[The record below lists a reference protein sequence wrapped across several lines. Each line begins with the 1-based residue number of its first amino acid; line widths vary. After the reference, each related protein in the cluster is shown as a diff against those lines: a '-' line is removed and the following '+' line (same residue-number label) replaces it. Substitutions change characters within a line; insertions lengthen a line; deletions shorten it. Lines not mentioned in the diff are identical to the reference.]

1 MKRRKKDS
9 VKKFLRA
16 SLAVTVLSSTVVSS
30 HAFASEN
37 KEKQNKQNQ
46 NASTVKVQLLGLND
60 LHGQIDTVTKLK
72 LNGENVLAG
81 SMEYTA
87 AAIKQREAANPNTL
101 LVHTGDMIGGSPL
114 VSAAFQDEPTVEVM
128 ESMGVDVGT
137 LGNHEFDEGIEELHR
152 MIGGGDHPKG
162 VPGYD
167 GMNFPIVAANAF
179 DTATGELITKP
190 YVVKKAGGKKIGFIG
205 VVTQETPNIIVSKG
219 NETLKITDEAE
230 AINKYAEKLK
240 KKGVEAIVVLAHNPT
255 TQTGNSDAFDASK
268 IAENVDDEIDVIFS
282 AHNHAKVNKVVDSK
296 LIVQSYSYGS
306 AFSDVDLELDPVS
319 GDVVN
324 KQAEIVTVY
333 QKDYT
338 PDTEVS
344 TIINKYKDLVE
355 PIKAEVVGHSLTTLS
370 TAKAYTGDYRDLP
383 LGNLIADGMK
393 VNMNADFALMNG
405 GGVRAQLDAG
415 EVTFGDLF
423 SIQPFGNVLNKVT
436 VTGADL
442 ETILNNQ
449 LSPAGYDFHVAGFN
463 YTYAVDAQAN
473 TAKVVDITLPDGSKI
488 DKTKEYTVVVNN
500 YMFGNAKY
508 GIAAV
513 SRGMEVGPEDI
524 QATVDYV
531 KTLPSPFEYKQEGRI
546 KEVTPVAAAAH

>member
-9 VKKFLRA
+9 VRKFLRA
-16 SLAVTVLSSTVVSS
+16 SLVVTVLSSTVVSS

-60 LHGQIDTVTKLK
+60 LHGQIDTITKLK
-72 LNGENVLAG
+72 LDGENVLAG

-87 AAIKQREAANPNTL
+87 AAMKQREAANPNTL

-128 ESMGVDVGT
+128 ESMGFDVGT

-152 MIGGGDHPKG
+152 MIEGGDHPKG

-255 TQTGNSDAFDASK
+255 TQTGNSNAFDASK

-338 PDTEVS
+338 PDAEVS
-344 TIINKYKDLVE
+344 NIINKYKDLVE
-355 PIKAEVVGHSLTTLS
+355 PIKAEVVGHSLTTLF

-405 GGVRAQLDAG
+405 GGVRAQLGAG

-463 YTYAVDAQAN
+463 YMYTVDAETN

-513 SRGMEVGPEDI
+513 SRDVEVGPEDI

-546 KEVTPVAAAAH
+546 KELTPVAAAAQ